1 MFKNTNVIAEP
12 TGELSSWSI
21 SGISENNTS
30 YIFNKSHSVFNRSNI
45 VKTFERVSL
54 NTYFMYNMYKLI
66 DYGITIMIIMCVV
79 SY

>member
-1 MFKNTNVIAEP
+1 MFKNTNVMAEP

-66 DYGITIMIIMCVV
+66 DYYVCCVLLICII
-79 SY
+79 